1 VTVAPRRSESVT
13 KSSMILQP
21 RYTQSIIEPYSHF
34 LVKDQS
40 QPQLQSQIQ
49 LVKRESF
56 MPNNSVQMAP
66 THHPSQNFGSRI
78 EIRPNSSE
86 KMIKE
91 NLPIRTSAQ
100 IPQSFMES
108 SFGLNSNFDPSRKI
122 KKSGLTIFKAA
133 EN

>member
-1 VTVAPRRSESVT
+1 
-13 KSSMILQP
+13 
-21 RYTQSIIEPYSHF
+21 
-34 LVKDQS
+34 
-40 QPQLQSQIQ
+40 
-49 LVKRESF
+49 
-56 MPNNSVQMAP
+56 MAP

-91 NLPIRTSAQ
+91 NVPIRTSAQ